1 MMNNILLI
9 VIGVLWFIDEILTI
23 IDLKKFGINRE
34 ANPLAKYFAMH
45 GKIAFTLFKVLSLTL
60 FVYIVKYLEA
70 LDYSAATVVLMLVG
84 VIYLIVDIRNYEIMT
99 GKL

>member
-1 MMNNILLI
+1 MNNILLI

-60 FVYIVKYLEA
+60 FVYIIKYLEA

>member
-1 MMNNILLI
+1 MNNILLI

-45 GKIAFTLFKVLSLTL
+45 GKIAFTLFKILSLTL

>member
-60 FVYIVKYLEA
+60 FVYIIKYLEA

>member
-1 MMNNILLI
+1 MINNILLI
-9 VIGVLWFIDEILTI
+9 IIGVLWFIDEILTI

-34 ANPLAKYFAMH
+34 ANPLAKYFAVH
-45 GKIAFTLFKVLSLTL
+45 GKIAFTLFKILSLTL
-60 FVYIVKYLEA
+60 FVYIIKYLEA

-84 VIYLIVDIRNYEIMT
+84 VIYLIVDIRNFEIME

>member
-1 MMNNILLI
+1 MINNILLI

>member
-1 MMNNILLI
+1 MINNILLI

-84 VIYLIVDIRNYEIMT
+84 VIYLIVDIRNYEIMK

>member
-1 MMNNILLI
+1 MINNILLI
-9 VIGVLWFIDEILTI
+9 IIGVLWFIDEILTI